1 MAHTTLR
8 RRLLAGVAG
17 LAIGLSGALA
27 LSLPAQAT
35 GKFGPPAPTWTQP
48 TCEEPGSV
56 TIPAEPKRGDDYVYE
71 LNGQTA
77 ERGKTYTLE
86 PGEHEVKVYKL
97 RWKTKLV
104 LVKTFTKTLKKPD
117 CPPPPEETTP
127 PPPEETTPPVE
138 ETTPPVEETTPPPAE
153 ETTPPEETAPPA
165 DEGEGGE
172 LPRTGNQAVLFGVG
186 ALVMLAVGGAMYLVA
201 RRRRITFTA

>member
-1 MAHTTLR
+1 MTHTTLR
-8 RRLLAGVAG
+8 RRLLAGAAG

-77 ERGKTYTLE
+77 ERGKTYTLG
-86 PGEHEVKVYKL
+86 PGEHEVKVYNL

-127 PPPEETTPPVE
+127 PE
-138 ETTPPVEETTPPPAE
+138 
-153 ETTPPEETAPPA
+153 

-172 LPRTGNQAVLFGVG
+172 LPKTGNEALLFGGG
-186 ALVMLAVGGAMYLVA
+186 ALLLLTVGGALYLVA

>member
-1 MAHTTLR
+1 LAHTTLR

-56 TIPAEPKRGDDYVYE
+56 TIPAEPKKGDDYVYE

-86 PGEHEVKVYKL
+86 PGEHEVKVYNL

>member
-1 MAHTTLR
+1 
-8 RRLLAGVAG
+8 
-17 LAIGLSGALA
+17 
-27 LSLPAQAT
+27 
-35 GKFGPPAPTWTQP
+35 
-48 TCEEPGSV
+48 GSV
-56 TIPAEPKRGDDYVYE
+56 TIPAEPKKGDDYVYE

-86 PGEHEVKVYKL
+86 PGEHEVKVYKKQKVWDLKAL

-172 LPRTGNQAVLFGVG
+172 LPKTGNQAVLFGVG